1 MAKRIKDAVEIE
13 RRLLELAYTSNVK
26 LTAAALAYYAPCSIE
41 DASRVLDD
49 LAAHERVRMDIEDD
63 GTITYAL
70 LGRPVIPA
78 PAPAPMPL
86 PPARASWAPPLVVQR
101 PAAASALAAVVLTIF
116 LPGAGHLYA
125 SRIGA
130 AIFWFVLVS
139 LGYVLIIP
147 GLLFHAMAM
156 FSAASA
162 ARATRA
168 LPVGPVRSGYMLGA

>member
-1 MAKRIKDAVEIE
+1 MANRIKDAAGIE

-63 GTITYAL
+63 GTITYSL
-70 LGRPVIPA
+70 LGRPVM

-86 PPARASWAPPLVVQR
+86 PAPRATWAPPVVVPR

-168 LPVGPVRSGYMLGA
+168 LPMGPVRNGYMLGA